1 MMLLPSTAAAVSTS
15 LFAGSLNDLRCHRLK
30 PRHVPQLVVFL
41 ERLAATGDDRLF
53 HPHPFTHDT
62 VAALA
67 TPGREDEYVVVTAG
81 RQGPVVAYGMLR
93 GWEEGFAVPSL
104 GVAVDRQWRG
114 IGLGRRLVAHLHA
127 VAASRGASAI
137 RLKVYRS
144 NTTAVALYRS
154 FGYEFQPH
162 SPHEWLGLVALP
174 LRLARVASFTQPLE
188 RLP

>member
-41 ERLAATGDDRLF
+41 ERLAATDDDRLF
-53 HPHPFTHDT
+53 HPHPFTYDT

-67 TPGREDEYVVVTAG
+67 TPGRDDEYVVVTAG
-81 RQGPVVAYGMLR
+81 RPGPVVAYGMLR

-114 IGLGRRLVAHLHA
+114 IGLGRRL
-127 VAASRGASAI
+127 
-137 RLKVYRS
+137 
-144 NTTAVALYRS
+144 TC
-154 FGYEFQPH
+154 P
-162 SPHEWLGLVALP
+162 P
-174 LRLARVASFTQPLE
+174 
-188 RLP
+188 